1 MRIERLPNSARIF
14 ADANVLTYALSTV
27 EPLHSLTASL
37 LERSARQ
44 EIQV

>member
-1 MRIERLPNSARIF
+1 MRIERLSHGARVF

-37 LERSARQ
+37 D
-44 EIQV
+44 